1 MTLNEI
7 SGLGSAYENSTLE
20 TNQKSKAK
28 EEALR
33 EQQGQKSTTSAGT
46 NNNQAAVYEK
56 SSEANKEKDKK
67 IYKQDTAT
75 IAQLK
80 ADADRRSQQLRNL
93 VRKMLLEQG
102 EKLDDT
108 DMYRLLREGKVPVD
122 AATAAQAAEDISEN
136 GYWGINQTSE
146 RLVSFAKAL
155 SGGDPSKADEM
166 IEAVKKGFE
175 EATKA
180 WGDDLPEI
188 SQKTLDATL
197 QKLEDWKNSEE

>member
-7 SGLGSAYENSTLE
+7 SGLGSAYETSTLE
-20 TNQKSKAK
+20 INQKSKAK
-28 EEALR
+28 EDALR

-197 QKLEDWKNSEE
+197 QKLEDWKNSVE

>member
-7 SGLGSAYENSTLE
+7 SGLGSDYENSTLE
-20 TNQKSKAK
+20 INQKSKAK